1 MPGRTDRGRLA
12 VYALLALLAA
22 SMLFPFYWMAISSLK
37 GKADVFS
44 HRSQDA
50 SGKGNWPS
58 RWWPIPAGSSIPKR
72 ETTPSCWPG
81 STRAGAES
89 GPQGF
94 SRFFLNTVFFALAIT
109 LGQVI
114 TSSLAAFAFARLYF
128 PGRNQLF
135 FAYLATLMIPATVTM
150 IPSYILLRELG
161 WVDTYQA
168 VILPAVF
175 TAYGT
180 FMLRQFFLTIPR
192 EIEDAARIDG
202 CSPLGLY
209 WRIALPLSTPAL
221 ATLAIVSFV
230 GSWRSFMWPLIVTSS
245 DDLFNLPLGLT
256 LFRGMYTDP
265 GLAPADGG
273 VHGHDPPHD
282 RGLHCGSALLRGG
295 HPPGRREGV
304 VISRTPGCPAAREQ
318 PGPGLC
324 PELTTDSETMPAS
337 NHKERDQWLKRQREL
352 KRIYSQC
359 LGILPERCNLQ
370 VEIGQEVAMD
380 DFEAQ
385 WVRFSSEADERVPGL
400 LVKPASAKG
409 RLPVI
414 LVLPGGHRT
423 KDLAIF
429 GHEQWPL
436 PFAIESPHHRFPVEK
451 LGNYEPLPLKRLLSQ
466 GFALMSIDLR
476 VFGARAGPR
485 PDSAVDRAAFTAASH
500 AESHQSDAPSCH

>member
-12 VYALLALLAA
+12 VYALLVLLAA

-44 HRSQDA
+44 TDPKMLPGRELAEQVVDDPRWFFHSET
-50 SGKGNWPS
+50 GNYTQLLAWQHQ
-58 RWWPIPAGSSIPKR
+58 
-72 ETTPSCWPG
+72 
-81 STRAGAES
+81 AGAES
-89 GPQGF
+89 GPKGF

-180 FMLRQFFLTIPR
+180 FMLRQFFMTIPR

-265 GLAPADGG
+265 D
-273 VHGHDPPHD
+273 
-282 RGLHCGSALLRGG
+282 
-295 HPPGRREGV
+295 
-304 VISRTPGCPAAREQ
+304 
-318 PGPGLC
+318 
-324 PELTTDSETMPAS
+324 
-337 NHKERDQWLKRQREL
+337 
-352 KRIYSQC
+352 
-359 LGILPERCNLQ
+359 
-370 VEIGQEVAMD
+370 
-380 DFEAQ
+380 
-385 WVRFSSEADERVPGL
+385 
-400 LVKPASAKG
+400 
-409 RLPVI
+409 
-414 LVLPGGHRT
+414 
-423 KDLAIF
+423 
-429 GHEQWPL
+429 WPL
-436 PFAIESPHHRFPVEK
+436 LMAGSMVMTLPMIVVFIAGQRYFVEGIR
-451 LGNYEPLPLKRLLSQ
+451 LG
-466 GFALMSIDLR
+466 
-476 VFGARAGPR
+476 
-485 PDSAVDRAAFTAASH
+485 AVKG
-500 AESHQSDAPSCH
+500 

>member
-1 MPGRTDRGRLA
+1 MPSRINSRRFL
-12 VYALLALLAA
+12 VYGLLVLLAG

-44 HRSQDA
+44 TDPKMLPGRQLAEQVVDD
-50 SGKGNWPS
+50 P
-58 RWWPIPAGSSIPKR
+58 RWFFHS
-72 ETTPSCWPG
+72 ETDNYTQLLAWQHQ
-81 STRAGAES
+81 AGAES
-89 GPQGF
+89 GPKGF

-109 LGQVI
+109 LGQVL
-114 TSSLAAFAFARLYF
+114 TSSLAAFAFARLSF

-221 ATLAIVSFV
+221 ATLAIVGFV

-265 GLAPADGG
+265 D
-273 VHGHDPPHD
+273 
-282 RGLHCGSALLRGG
+282 
-295 HPPGRREGV
+295 
-304 VISRTPGCPAAREQ
+304 
-318 PGPGLC
+318 
-324 PELTTDSETMPAS
+324 
-337 NHKERDQWLKRQREL
+337 
-352 KRIYSQC
+352 
-359 LGILPERCNLQ
+359 
-370 VEIGQEVAMD
+370 
-380 DFEAQ
+380 
-385 WVRFSSEADERVPGL
+385 
-400 LVKPASAKG
+400 
-409 RLPVI
+409 
-414 LVLPGGHRT
+414 
-423 KDLAIF
+423 
-429 GHEQWPL
+429 WPL
-436 PFAIESPHHRFPVEK
+436 LMAGSMVMTLPMIVVFIAGQRYFVEGIR
-451 LGNYEPLPLKRLLSQ
+451 LG
-466 GFALMSIDLR
+466 
-476 VFGARAGPR
+476 
-485 PDSAVDRAAFTAASH
+485 AVKG
-500 AESHQSDAPSCH
+500 